1 MKIAITGGHI
11 SPALAV
17 IDALGKKEDII
28 FLGRKNVF
36 ENDSALS
43 YEYQEIV
50 RRKIKFHEIKSG
62 RLQRSLTLAT
72 LPSLSRVPKGLHAAY
87 AVLKKEKPDILLS
100 FGGYIGL
107 AGSLS
112 ARMLGIP
119 VVIHE
124 QTLNV
129 GLANKLSAKFA
140 QKICISWPSSGKYFP
155 KEKIVLTGNPLRQE
169 FINVLKKPPKKTL
182 KPLIYV
188 TGGSAGSH
196 EINLII
202 ERKLDEVLRDF
213 TIVHQTGDATE
224 FGDYARLTE
233 RKNKLPTELSS
244 RYTLTKFTTATEA
257 ANYMHDAKIVI
268 SRSGI
273 NSVTEFIFLRKMAC
287 LVPLMHGQK
296 GEQLANAHFLQE
308 KGLGK
313 IYKKGQDLVEVLH
326 DLLVKKATSENN
338 VDAKL
343 IENAAKNIVSVIYEV
358 AEKSS

>member
-17 IDALGKKEDII
+17 IDALNNKEEII

-43 YEYQEIV
+43 YEYREIV
-50 RRKIKFHEIKSG
+50 KRKINFFEIKSG
-62 RLQRSLTLAT
+62 RLQRSLSLAT

-87 AVLKKEKPDILLS
+87 GVLKDEKPDILLS

-107 AGSLS
+107 AGAIA

-140 QKICISWPSSGKYFP
+140 QKICISWQSSSKYFP
-155 KEKIVLTGNPLRQE
+155 KEKVVLTGNPLRQE
-169 FINVLKKPPKKTL
+169 FIDVVKRSPKKTS
-182 KPLIYV
+182 KPLLYV

-196 EINLII
+196 EINLIL
-202 ERKLDEVLRDF
+202 ERKLNEVLRDF
-213 TIVHQTGDATE
+213 CVVHQTGDATE
-224 FGDYARLTE
+224 FQDFARLTE
-233 RKNKLPTELSS
+233 RKSKLSAELSA
-244 RYTLTKFTTATEA
+244 RYTLTKFTTAAEA
-257 ANYMHDAKIVI
+257 ANYMHDARIVV

-273 NSVTEFIFLRKMAC
+273 NSVTEFIFLRKNAC

-296 GEQLANAHFLQE
+296 GEQLANARFFQE

-313 IYKKGQDLVEVLH
+313 IYKKGENLTDVLH
-326 DLLVKKATSENN
+326 DLLSIKISSENN
-338 VDAKL
+338 ADAKL
-343 IENAAKNIVSVIYEV
+343 IENAAKKIVSVIYEV
-358 AEKSS
+358 VEKS